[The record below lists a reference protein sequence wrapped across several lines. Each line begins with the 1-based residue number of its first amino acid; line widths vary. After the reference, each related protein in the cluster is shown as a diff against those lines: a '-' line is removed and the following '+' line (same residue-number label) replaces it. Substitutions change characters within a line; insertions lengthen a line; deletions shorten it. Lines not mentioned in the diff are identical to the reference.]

1 MDVNRKPQRWLHVD
15 EEISNSWLY
24 KISSVRLEIEILKL
38 QRHKLKF
45 VLRYYHLQTS
55 KNSEFAAFLAAPKL
69 PTSFAIKLRPC
80 EPVSVNCLSEL
91 RNSDHC
97 LDITQIN
104 EAMESTKLQPLSQGP
119 HGAADGEQG
128 GL

>member
-1 MDVNRKPQRWLHVD
+1 MTC
-15 EEISNSWLY
+15 
-24 KISSVRLEIEILKL
+24 KL
-38 QRHKLKF
+38 QRTQSLWRF
-45 VLRYYHLQTS
+45 WPLQ
-55 KNSEFAAFLAAPKL
+55 NSL
-69 PTSFAIKLRPC
+69 TSFAIKLRPC

-104 EAMESTKLQPLSQGP
+104 EAMEATKLQPLSQGP